1 MTYCRCDE
9 ELAGDMGSLVEEEED
24 VDNETGL
31 EGGLQGVEE
40 RRPEFAVSLSGVA
53 ESVYIFLSS
62 AHALRFT
69 VRSRF
74 KRHKA
79 RSGQQEAHETI
90 DLAR

>member
-1 MTYCRCDE
+1 
-9 ELAGDMGSLVEEEED
+9 MGSLVEEEED

-40 RRPEFAVSLSGVA
+40 GRPEFAVSLLGVA
-53 ESVYIFLSS
+53 ESVFFCFLSS

-74 KRHKA
+74 KRHEG
-79 RSGQQEAHETI
+79 RSGQQEAHEPM